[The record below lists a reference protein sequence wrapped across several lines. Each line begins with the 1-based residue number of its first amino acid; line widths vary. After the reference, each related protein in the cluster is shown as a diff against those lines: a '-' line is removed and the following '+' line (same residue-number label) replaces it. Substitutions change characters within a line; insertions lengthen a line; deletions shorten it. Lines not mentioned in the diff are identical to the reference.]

1 VRRNTRGLVA
11 ATIAVAALAS
21 SAAAPA
27 AKDTPGSE
35 SKLRGGLGALVAGTA
50 VPDPAVARLT
60 AGYRRGELV
69 YFAVLAAPADAS
81 AIRRLEA
88 AGARIVRTYR
98 TVEAVALA
106 SPPSV
111 VRRIAALRWVEALQP
126 VRAVHATADEAPV
139 DQTRGTP
146 QDVGAAEWWSR
157 GVTGAGV
164 RIAVLDTGG
173 DALHPD
179 LDDLDFG
186 HWSSLLNPPKLIEAR
201 NFVGGGCAP
210 LAGNSDAHGH
220 GTHVAGIATGT
231 GEGTPLATDNGKHA
245 GIAPGASLAVG
256 KVMTDTGVGINS
268 DLLAAMEWAA
278 MPVGSAP
285 CAVGADIVNLSLGS
299 ESRPD
304 RLNSGDDVDLV
315 SLTLDRLAVRY
326 GTLFVAAA
334 GNSGPF
340 LGSVLE
346 APGAASQALSV
357 AATAKDYDLN
367 HDDTYAGDTCAGWR
381 HPRSTSQAD
390 NDCSAGVGDQPPS
403 IASFSSRGPSGDLWL
418 RPDLAAPGYDIVS
431 AQSSLGTAIGSND
444 ITLGTRADPLY
455 ATASGTS
462 MATPAAA
469 GSAALVLDA
478 YRQAHGANP
487 SGSSGL
493 AGLSAPAYALIRAA
507 LMNSAGGDLYESRWI
522 LTTDASTQASC
533 PQVDPV
539 LMTFCEL
546 GTMFTDLLAGS
557 VGSLTL
563 FQERNGAADPYVGP
577 LAEGAGKVNV
587 GRAISALRD
596 GLVVYS
602 AASGSGADRGTG
614 PRDLQGSWQVGAVAA
629 GSSASQNFVVH
640 PAPGSAAT
648 KIAFSFQPGN
658 PSDGSSA
665 IPTGKRAWTVKLPT
679 SATVRAGKDTVV
691 TFALTVPSTAAPG
704 LYSGVIVGQSATGQT
719 IRIPVFAAVALQD
732 RSAAANNPP
741 GPQARVTSGHDVFGK
756 DDTTWPSVAGSAGTG
771 SGADWLVYPVD
782 IGSGG
787 REARFTVY
795 DAAAGDETY
804 DLYLY
809 DSSHRLVAST
819 HPFAAPGVTD
829 RVANN
834 SRPPSTAATPQVLSV
849 ASPAAGRYF
858 VAVSRARIGGTTP
871 GDFGRFVLT
880 LDERG

>member
-1 VRRNTRGLVA
+1 MGSLV
-11 ATIAVAALAS
+11 
-21 SAAAPA
+21 
-27 AKDTPGSE
+27 
-35 SKLRGGLGALVAGTA
+35 TA
-50 VPDPAVARLT
+50 NPIVARLT
-60 AGYRRGELV
+60 PGHRRGELV
-69 YFAVLAAPADAS
+69 YFAVLATPADAS
-81 AIRRLEA
+81 ALRRLEE
-88 AGARIVRTYR
+88 AGARVIRTYR
-98 TVEAVALA
+98 TVEAVVLA
-106 SPPSV
+106 SPRAV
-111 VRRIAALRWVEALQP
+111 VPRIAALPWVTALQP
-126 VRAVHATADEAPV
+126 VRIVHAADEAPV

-146 QDVGAAEWWSR
+146 QDVGAPEWWSR

-173 DALHPD
+173 DVLHPD

-186 HWSSLLNPPKLIEAR
+186 RWSSLLSPTKVIEAR
-201 NFVGGGCAP
+201 NFLGGACTP
-210 LAGNSDAHGH
+210 LVGNSDGHGH

-231 GEGTPLATDNGKHA
+231 GEGTPLANDNGKHA

-256 KVMTDTGVGINS
+256 KVMNDAGAGLNS
-268 DLLAAMEWAA
+268 DLIAGLEWAA
-278 MPVGSAP
+278 LPVGSAS

-304 RLNSGDDVDLV
+304 RLNSGDDIDLV

-326 GTLFVAAA
+326 GTLFVAAV

-340 LGSVLE
+340 IGSVLE
-346 APGAASQALSV
+346 APGSASQALAV

-381 HPRSTSQAD
+381 HPRSTSQGD

-403 IASFSSRGPSGDLWL
+403 IAPFSSRGPSGDLWL
-418 RPDLAAPGYDIVS
+418 RPDVAAPGYDIVS

-444 ITLGTRADPLY
+444 ITIGTRADLLY

-478 YRQAHGANP
+478 YRQAHGGKP
-487 SGSSGL
+487 SGTSGL
-493 AGLSAPAYALIRAA
+493 AGLPAPAYALIRAA

-522 LTTDASTQASC
+522 LTTDASTQANC

-546 GTMFTDLLAGS
+546 GTMFTDLFADGL
-557 VGSLTL
+557 GSLTL
-563 FQERNGAADPYVGP
+563 FQERNRAADPYVGP

-587 GRAISALRD
+587 GRAIAALRD

-602 AASGSGADRGTG
+602 AASGSGADAGTG
-614 PRDLQGSWQVGAVAA
+614 PRDLQGSWQIGAVTA
-629 GSSASQNFVVH
+629 GSSAGQKFVVH
-640 PAPGSAAT
+640 PAPGSATT
-648 KIAFSFQPGN
+648 KIAFSFQPGQ
-658 PSDGSSA
+658 PSDGSTA
-665 IPTGKRAWTVKLPT
+665 IPTGKGGWTVKLPGGT
-679 SATVRAGKDTVV
+679 TVRAGKDAVV
-691 TFALTVPSTAAPG
+691 SFAISVPAKTAPG
-704 LYSGVIVGQSATGQT
+704 LYSGVVVGQTLAGQT
-719 IRIPVFAAVALQD
+719 IRIPVLAAVALRD
-732 RSAAANNPP
+732 TNSAANNAP
-741 GPQARVTSGHDVFGK
+741 GPQARVASAHDVFAK
-756 DDTTWPSVAGSAGTG
+756 DDTTWPSAAGSAGTG

-782 IGSGG
+782 IGSGR
-787 REARFTVY
+787 REARFTVH

-819 HPFAAPGVTD
+819 HPFLAPGVTD

-834 SRPPSTAATPQVLSV
+834 SRAASTAAAPQVLSV

-858 VAVSRARIGGTTP
+858 VAVSRARIGGTTS
-871 GDFGRFVLT
+871 GDFGAFVLT